1 MNPQHTEDYKQTAVK
16 YYLEHNE
23 DMRNTCKIFN
33 CKFQSLARWVE
44 KYKQNG
50 NINRKTRKNHNLK
63 ITSEIEKFVK
73 EYVRKYSTTTLWEL
87 SKLVNDK
94 FKVHLTDS
102 SIYNILHKHKL
113 TRKRLRSK
121 YYPEKRE
128 GQESSDLKTF
138 YAKLNTYDYKRTIC
152 LDETSIYLNMKPSY
166 GRSKSGTR
174 VIKKTNIYPFKRY
187 NMLCA
192 ICANKVVGWK
202 LYKDI
207 KGGLKT
213 QNILDF
219 YDEFIKDNYKNYLI
233 IMDNAV
239 IHKSKMIRE
248 KIEDNHNYLL
258 YSVPYHPETNSI
270 EEFFSQLKH
279 YIKKESP
286 NTYEDIDKVIKD
298 ILKNKIQKEHLTN
311 YLKHSYRIYT

>member
-1 MNPQHTEDYKQTAVK
+1 MKQHSDDYKLSAVM
-16 YYLEHNE
+16 YYINHNE
-23 DMRNTCKIFN
+23 DLRDTCDIFK
-33 CKFQSLARWVE
+33 CKHQSLHRWI
-44 KYKQNG
+44 KRYKLQG
-50 NINRKTRKNHNLK
+50 DIRRKTRKNHNLK
-63 ITSEIEKFVK
+63 ITPEIERFIK
-73 EYVRKYSTTTLWEL
+73 EHVRKYSTTTLWEL
-87 SKLVNDK
+87 SKLVNEK
-94 FKVHLTDS
+94 FKIHLTDS
-102 SIYNILHKHKL
+102 SIYNILNKHKI

-128 GQESSDLKTF
+128 GQEASDLKTF
-138 YAKLNTYDYKRTIC
+138 YEKLNTYDYKRTIC

-166 GRSKSGTR
+166 GRSRSGTR

-311 YLKHSYRIYT
+311 YLKHSYRIYK

>member
-1 MNPQHTEDYKQTAVK
+1 MKQHSDDYKLSAVM
-16 YYLEHNE
+16 YYINHNE
-23 DMRNTCKIFN
+23 DLRDTCDIFK
-33 CKFQSLARWVE
+33 CKYQSLHRWI
-44 KYKQNG
+44 KRYKLQG
-50 NINRKTRKNHNLK
+50 NISRKTRKNHNLK
-63 ITSEIEKFVK
+63 ITSEIEKFIK
-73 EYVRKYSTTTLWEL
+73 EHVHKYSTTTLWEL
-87 SKLVNDK
+87 SKLVNEK
-94 FKVHLTDS
+94 FKIHLTDS
-102 SIYNILHKHKL
+102 SI
-113 TRKRLRSK
+113 
-121 YYPEKRE
+121 
-128 GQESSDLKTF
+128 
-138 YAKLNTYDYKRTIC
+138 YKRTIC

-207 KGGLKT
+207 KGVLKT

-286 NTYEDIDKVIKD
+286 NTYEDIDTTIKD
-298 ILKNKIQKEHLTN
+298 VLANKIKKEHLTN
-311 YLKHSYRIYT
+311 YLKHSYKIYK